1 MGIHREEENMTQKQ
15 HVENDSALWRNL
27 QDSEIAFIKAR
38 MDFHAGCTDKV
49 AVIQKALRDPVQ
61 RGTALRY
68 LLYMKISERQQLFD
82 ELLYLASVG
91 HADIALCREVILS
104 LPREWVVSNI
114 ERRAEP
120 LLGRGTDEEYRRL
133 IELYIDI
140 DCNLAWRLAKKA
152 LQNDD
157 PDIREVGEDFLG
169 IIAGDQGANDEE
181 KQLYTENLKIYRE
194 LGDKKGIAKRG

>member
-1 MGIHREEENMTQKQ
+1 MTQKQ
-15 HVENDSALWRNL
+15 YIENDSALWRHLLDN
-27 QDSEIAFIKAR
+27 EIAFIKAR

-49 AVIQKALRDPVQ
+49 AVIQKVLRDPAQ

-82 ELLYLASVG
+82 VLLYLASVG

-114 ERRAEP
+114 ERCAEP
-120 LLGRGTDEEYRRL
+120 LLAQGTDEEYRRL
-133 IELYIDI
+133 LELYINLDR
-140 DCNLAWRLAKKA
+140 NLACRLATRA

-157 PDIREVGEDFLG
+157 PDIREAGEDFMKRL
-169 IIAGDQGANDEE
+169 
-181 KQLYTENLKIYRE
+181 
-194 LGDKKGIAKRG
+194 KKG